1 MIDFM
6 GRPELAGRLA
16 LRALANAI
24 GRAQY
29 PQAELLPAIATE
41 IALIAHRQRL
51 HPTQVE
57 RRNAWL

>member
-1 MIDFM
+1 M
-6 GRPELAGRLA
+6 GRPQPPCRFALLA
-16 LRALANAI
+16 LASAI

-29 PQAELLPAIATE
+29 PRADLLPAIATK

>member
-1 MIDFM
+1 VIDFM

-24 GRAQY
+24 GLAQY
-29 PQAELLPAIATE
+29 PQAGPLPGSATE
-41 IALIAHRQRL
+41 IALIAHRQRP

-57 RRNAWL
+57 RRNTWL